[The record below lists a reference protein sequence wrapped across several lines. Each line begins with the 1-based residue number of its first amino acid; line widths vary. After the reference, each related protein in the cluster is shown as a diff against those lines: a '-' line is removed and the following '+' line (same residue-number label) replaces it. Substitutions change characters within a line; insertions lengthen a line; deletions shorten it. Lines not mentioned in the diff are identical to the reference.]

1 MAQSRVGYSLSKAG
15 PGVTGSGPN
24 DVSCRSRV
32 GRRVR
37 CPSQS
42 ALSSAQAHRWRSQ
55 FTTRLSSRLRNAPCN
70 LSSLFQDTIAGP
82 SSSRV
87 SEHDL

>member
-1 MAQSRVGYSLSKAG
+1 MAQSRVGSTHIKPDPEWPARVSK
-15 PGVTGSGPN
+15 
-24 DVSCRSRV
+24 DVSRRSRV

-37 CPSQS
+37 CPGQS

-55 FTTRLSSRLRNAPCN
+55 FTTGLSSRLLNTPCN
-70 LSSLFQDTIAGP
+70 LSSLFQDTVAGP

-87 SEHDL
+87 SEPDL